1 MKYLKEFRL
10 REGVVD
16 YVVHGL
22 LGKPFDLQ
30 FAMAK
35 IKEEFSEDKV
45 TGMFD
50 NEILE
55 WVDDDW
61 QEDYESEYDW
71 YIDHNNGEAQ
81 DAVIHVI
88 MSWYCKNYNENKSLS
103 IDVHSE
109 LFDAIK
115 EEFSCLNY

>member
-1 MKYLKEFRL
+1 MIYLKKFENIEL
-10 REGVVD
+10 NE
-16 YVVHGL
+16 
-22 LGKPFDLQ
+22 FDLQ

-45 TGMFD
+45 IGMFD
-50 NEILE
+50 DEFLN
-55 WVDDDW
+55 WVDSDWEDDY
-61 QEDYESEYDW
+61 DSEYDW

-88 MSWYCKNYNENKSLS
+88 MSWYCENFNDNKSLPM
-103 IDVHSE
+103 DPHCE

-115 EEFSCLNY
+115 QEYDCLNY